1 MKPAASPIII
11 AHRGLSGEYPEHTL
25 LAYRAAI
32 EAGADFIEP
41 DLVLTRDSVL
51 VVRHEN
57 EISGTTDVAQ
67 RPEFAARKTTKTI
80 DGEQVTGWFTED
92 FTLAELRTLRARE
105 RLPHLRAASRAH
117 DGKEQVPTFEE
128 VLGLL
133 VRVNTG
139 RSRSVGVYPETKHPA
154 YFAGIGLPHEGPL
167 LALLERYGY
176 RGKGA
181 PVFIQSFEVGN
192 LVALR
197 KRTQLPLVQLVASEG
212 GPADRAEVTYAA
224 MVSSAGLAAV
234 ARYAD
239 AIGPEKVLVIPR
251 LADGSLGAP
260 TDLVR
265 NAHAAGLKVHPWTF
279 RRENTFLPVALRS
292 GADPAAAGDLAGEI
306 RAFVAAGI
314 DGLFSDN
321 TPEAVTAL
329 GRTGRVSAPPG
340 PIGHPAGPY
349 REPDQQ
355 GLHCEA
361 RQVVGQSQSAIDA
374 GEIEQ
379 HVVEIGRP
387 HAQRISSE
395 TPGRRTAQRQ

>member
-1 MKPAASPIII
+1 MRYALLVLFCLAGCASASPVPEGAMKPAASPIVI

-32 EAGADFIEP
+32 DAGADFIEP
-41 DLVLTRDSVL
+41 DLVLTRDGVL

-128 VLGLL
+128 VLDLL

-139 RSRSVGVYPETKHPA
+139 RSRPVGVYPETKHPA

-224 MVSSAGLAAV
+224 MVSPAGLAAV

-279 RRENTFLPVALRS
+279 RRENTFLPVSLRS

-340 PIGHPAGPY
+340 PIGHPAGP
-349 REPDQQ
+349 
-355 GLHCEA
+355 
-361 RQVVGQSQSAIDA
+361 
-374 GEIEQ
+374 
-379 HVVEIGRP
+379 
-387 HAQRISSE
+387 
-395 TPGRRTAQRQ
+395 